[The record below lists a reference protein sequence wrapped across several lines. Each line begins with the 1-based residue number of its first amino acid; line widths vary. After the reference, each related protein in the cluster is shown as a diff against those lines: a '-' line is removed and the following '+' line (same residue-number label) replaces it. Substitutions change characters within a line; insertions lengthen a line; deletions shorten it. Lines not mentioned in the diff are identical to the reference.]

1 MDYTVHTYTV
11 HIYTNTLNEIRSYDC
26 HVVIMIIL
34 YSLICHITQLQ
45 GLTKSLLSLNIK
57 LSHVDLS

>member
-1 MDYTVHTYTV
+1 MDS
-11 HIYTNTLNEIRSYDC
+11 INTLNEIRSYDC